1 MQFHEVA
8 PGSVPK
14 SSEKKECVMILELVS
29 PYVAVVV
36 VVLFWA
42 LAMRPVLRLI
52 HASATS
58 GARRAPDGRVV
69 DPVARPR

>member
-1 MQFHEVA
+1 
-8 PGSVPK
+8 
-14 SSEKKECVMILELVS
+14 MILELAS

-52 HASATS
+52 HASASTRS
-58 GARRAPDGRVV
+58 VRARRGPD
-69 DPVARPR
+69 

>member
-1 MQFHEVA
+1 
-8 PGSVPK
+8 
-14 SSEKKECVMILELVS
+14 MILELAS

-52 HASATS
+52 HASAMTRGVRS
-58 GARRAPDGRVV
+58 RPAPD
-69 DPVARPR
+69 

>member
-1 MQFHEVA
+1 MEWHRERA
-8 PGSVPK
+8 E
-14 SSEKKECVMILELVS
+14 EKRRRSCVMILELAS

-52 HASATS
+52 HASSATR
-58 GARRAPDGRVV
+58 GVRARRGPD
-69 DPVARPR
+69 

>member
-1 MQFHEVA
+1 MQAREVA
-8 PGSVPK
+8 LGIVPK
-14 SSEKKECVMILELVS
+14 SSEKKECVMMLELAS

-52 HASATS
+52 HASSSTRS
-58 GARRAPDGRVV
+58 VRARRGPD
-69 DPVARPR
+69 